1 MDKNDPNI
9 NKIVFSDYL
18 IQKKIGKGSFG
29 TVYSGIIISTNQKIA
44 FKLEKRKGD
53 FPGMLETEACR
64 LYLLQGEGIP
74 KIICYGNN
82 RTDNILI
89 QELLGNSLE
98 ELFNNYGKKFS
109 LKTVCNIGIQLMK
122 RIRHIHKKY
131 HIHRDI
137 KPDNFM
143 TGFYKSDN
151 KIYLIDYGLSKKYYS
166 ISKKQH
172 IKFKCGKSLV
182 GTARYCSRNAHKG
195 FELSRRDDIESIGYC
210 LIYFLKG
217 ILPWQGLKVKK
228 IEDQFNK
235 IAEKKC
241 QTSFEE
247 LTKDS
252 PKEFLQ
258 YFKYCD
264 ELLFEDE
271 PDYEYLISLFK
282 KIINKYC
289 SDCNYEYDWRKKI
302 YAINH
307 NSLMIQKNNNSRNVS
322 LLVNDNNFSNN
333 NISNNLSNNIS
344 AFNSKDEEKEKEDK
358 NEENENKIS
367 NIIISKEIVDKENE
381 NENNENIVN
390 DKKEKDDN
398 EQNKEEIKDNDNDNI
413 IEIEKDVKEEKE
425 EIKENNEKNKVEIKD
440 NNKENKEEVK
450 DNENIIEIEKDVKE
464 EKENGKHNKLR
475 KEKNNDFLP
484 PKKIE
489 DFFSEGNFTEEMDDA
504 NSKEKETNNSN
515 INYDNNSDN
524 NIKIDD
530 NNNVKDNK
538 INENNNNTEN
548 NSNIDNNKLE
558 TKVEIKQQNE
568 LNKMI
573 QNKSKDSSIINN
585 FNINININNCTQNKN
600 KNDKN
605 INNNQNYNNENDK
618 NKNENVTYE
627 YEKGIIEGKTRNRN
641 KKEER
646 NKNDENKKD
655 EGIKCTCILI

>member
-143 TGFYKSDN
+143 TGYYKSDN

-367 NIIISKEIVDKENE
+367 NIIISKEIIDKDNK
-381 NENNENIVN
+381 NNENIVN
-390 DKKEKDDN
+390 DNKEKDDN
-398 EQNKEEIKDNDNDNI
+398 EQNKEEIKDN
-413 IEIEKDVKEEKE
+413 
-425 EIKENNEKNKVEIKD
+425 
-440 NNKENKEEVK
+440 

-538 INENNNNTEN
+538 KNENNNNTEN
-548 NSNIDNNKLE
+548 NSNINNNKLE
-558 TKVEIKQQNE
+558 TKVEIKEQNE

-641 KKEER
+641 RKEER

>member
-143 TGFYKSDN
+143 TGYYKSDN

-367 NIIISKEIVDKENE
+367 NIIISKEIIDKDNK
-381 NENNENIVN
+381 NNENIVN
-390 DKKEKDDN
+390 DNKEKDDN
-398 EQNKEEIKDNDNDNI
+398 EQNKEEIKDN
-413 IEIEKDVKEEKE
+413 
-425 EIKENNEKNKVEIKD
+425 
-440 NNKENKEEVK
+440 

-538 INENNNNTEN
+538 KNENNNNTEN
-548 NSNIDNNKLE
+548 NSNINNNKLE
-558 TKVEIKQQNE
+558 TKVEIKEQNE

-641 KKEER
+641 RNRKEER

>member
-143 TGFYKSDN
+143 TGYYKSDN

-381 NENNENIVN
+381 NENNENFVN

-398 EQNKEEIKDNDNDNI
+398 EENKEEI
-413 IEIEKDVKEEKE
+413 
-425 EIKENNEKNKVEIKD
+425 
-440 NNKENKEEVK
+440 K

-464 EKENGKHNKLR
+464 EKENGRHNKFR
-475 KEKNNDFLP
+475 KGQNNDFLP

-489 DFFSEGNFTEEMDDA
+489 DFFSEGNFTEEMNDT
-504 NSKEKETNNSN
+504 NSKEKETNNPN
-515 INYDNNSDN
+515 INYDNN
-524 NIKIDD
+524 IIIDD

-538 INENNNNTEN
+538 INENNNKTEN

-573 QNKSKDSSIINN
+573 QNKSKESSIINN

-641 KKEER
+641 RNRKEER

>member
-143 TGFYKSDN
+143 TGYYKSDN

-367 NIIISKEIVDKENE
+367 NIIISKEIIDKDNK
-381 NENNENIVN
+381 NNENIVN
-390 DKKEKDDN
+390 DNKEKDDN
-398 EQNKEEIKDNDNDNI
+398 EQNKEEIKDN
-413 IEIEKDVKEEKE
+413 
-425 EIKENNEKNKVEIKD
+425 
-440 NNKENKEEVK
+440 

-538 INENNNNTEN
+538 KNENNNNTEN

-558 TKVEIKQQNE
+558 TKVEIKEQNE

-641 KKEER
+641 RNRKEER

>member
-1 MDKNDPNI
+1 MDKNDPNV

-143 TGFYKSDN
+143 TGYYKSDN

-241 QTSFEE
+241 QTCFEE

-367 NIIISKEIVDKENE
+367 NIIISKEIIDKDNK
-381 NENNENIVN
+381 NNENIVN
-390 DKKEKDDN
+390 DNKEKDDN
-398 EQNKEEIKDNDNDNI
+398 EQNKEEIKDN
-413 IEIEKDVKEEKE
+413 
-425 EIKENNEKNKVEIKD
+425 
-440 NNKENKEEVK
+440 

-538 INENNNNTEN
+538 KNENNNNTEN
-548 NSNIDNNKLE
+548 NSNINNNKLE
-558 TKVEIKQQNE
+558 TKVEIKEQNE

-641 KKEER
+641 RKEER

>member
-143 TGFYKSDN
+143 TGYYKSDN

-398 EQNKEEIKDNDNDNI
+398 EENKEEIKDNDNENI
-413 IEIEKDVKEEKE
+413 IEIEKNVKE
-425 EIKENNEKNKVEIKD
+425 EIKENNEKNKAEIKD

-450 DNENIIEIEKDVKE
+450 EIENIIEIEKDVKE

-530 NNNVKDNK
+530 NNNAKDNK
-538 INENNNNTEN
+538 KNENNNNTEN
-548 NSNIDNNKLE
+548 NSNINNNKLE

-605 INNNQNYNNENDK
+605 INNNQNYTNENDK

-641 KKEER
+641 RKEER